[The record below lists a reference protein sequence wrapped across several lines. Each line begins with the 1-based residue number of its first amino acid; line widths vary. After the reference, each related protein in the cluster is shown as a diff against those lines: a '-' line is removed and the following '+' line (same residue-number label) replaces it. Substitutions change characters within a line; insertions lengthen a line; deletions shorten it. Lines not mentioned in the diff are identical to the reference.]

1 MFGDCGHGLIMFLF
15 GLYLVVFEK
24 KLAMKKTDNEIWNI
38 FFAGRYIILLMG
50 LFSIYTGA
58 IYNDV
63 FSKSFNVFGSSWI
76 VGYNK
81 STLLDNHALQFNPS
95 TDDYTQ
101 KPYPFGV
108 DPAWQLADN
117 KIIFLNTYK
126 MKMSIIFG
134 VIHMIFGVCVAV
146 INHV

>member
-1 MFGDCGHGLIMFLF
+1 MFGDCGHGIIMFMF
-15 GLYLVVFEK
+15 GLYMVLFEK
-24 KLAMKKTDNEIWNI
+24 KLSTKKIDNEIWNI

-63 FSKSFNVFGSSWI
+63 FSKSVNIFGSSWAI
-76 VGYNK
+76 GYNK
-81 STLLDNHALQFNPS
+81 STLLSNPALQLNPS
-95 TDDYTQ
+95 SDYTQ
-101 KPYPFGV
+101 LPYPVGL
-108 DPAWQLADN
+108 DPAWQLAEN